1 MSELVSKAPIYFLSS
16 DFSAGSPAE
25 KAGMKEGDVVCII
38 NDEDVTELNHKNA
51 LKCATAHADYIEM
64 TVIDSEAI
72 KLYKKLS
79 IKITK
84 DLANELAT
92 FKHAEKPSLPEPVVE
107 TQEAEPEPAAESP
120 EPVIKHPVAA
130 AVVATKVIDARN
142 DDDHKSGLKRIR

>member
-1 MSELVSKAPIYFLSS
+1 
-16 DFSAGSPAE
+16 
-25 KAGMKEGDVVCII
+25 MKEGDVVCVI
-38 NDEDVTELNHKNA
+38 NNEDVTELNHKNA
-51 LKCATAHADYIEM
+51 LKCATTHADYIEM

-107 TQEAEPEPAAESP
+107 SQEAEPEVTEPEPAAESP

-130 AVVATKVIDARN
+130 AVVASKVIDAQN
-142 DDDHKSGLKRIR
+142 DDDHKSGFKQTFGSFNF